1 MLTTLLNA
9 ADSIKGDGEA
19 MSQAVIQAVLG
30 QMVTFIGIVIL
41 IAILAIVAVIIKN
54 TVGKEKDEKKVKA
67 PKNQVKP
74 APDKKPE
81 RSRYAAP
88 EPVKAEDDIPAE
100 VKAAII
106 AAISAYYYT
115 AEKPHAEFTVKRIK
129 RI

>member
-1 MLTTLLNA
+1 MLITLLNA
-9 ADSIKGDGEA
+9 ADASIKGDGEA
-19 MSQAVIQAVLG
+19 MSQAAIQAVLG
-30 QMVTFIGIVIL
+30 QIVTFLGIVIL
-41 IAILAIVAVIIKN
+41 IALLWIVAVVIQR
-54 TVGKEKDEKKVKA
+54 TVGNGKGEKKVKT

-88 EPVKAEDDIPAE
+88 EAVKTEEEIPAE

-106 AAISAYYYT
+106 AAISAYYV
-115 AEKPHAEFTVKRIK
+115 AEKPRAEFTVKRIK